1 MSSDIEIF
9 EQQVTPLLA
18 EMEASANAHDTD
30 RHLAAY
36 HRDSALIFIFNGEI
50 IRGWDALRQRQREW
64 WKDGNAEGVYAY
76 VGKPIFELLG
86 KDLGLTTHVIAA
98 RSTLPGGQVQERH
111 LAFTALWTQA
121 AGRVANHI
129 RPRIQH
135 EILTDPAARQVSAAV
150 GNVSIAAT

>member
-36 HRDSALIFIFNGEI
+36 HRDSSLIFIFNGEI
-50 IRGWDALRQRQREW
+50 IRGWEALRQKQREW

-76 VGKPIFELLG
+76 VGTPIFALLG

-98 RSTLPGGQVQERH
+98 RATLPGGQVHERH
-111 LAFTALWTQA
+111 LAFAALWS
-121 AGRVANHI
+121 R
-129 RPRIQH
+129 RPEGWRITYAH
-135 EILTDPAARQVSAAV
+135 ESSTKS
-150 GNVSIAAT
+150 